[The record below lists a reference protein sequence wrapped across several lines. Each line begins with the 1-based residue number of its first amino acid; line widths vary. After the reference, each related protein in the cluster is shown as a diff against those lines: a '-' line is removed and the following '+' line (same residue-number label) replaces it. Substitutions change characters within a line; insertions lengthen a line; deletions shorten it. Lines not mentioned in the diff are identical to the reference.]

1 MRLRVEETVDG
12 VRVGRAVVLLVDDVA
27 FEGVRRV
34 VFIEL
39 L

>member
-1 MRLRVEETVDG
+1 MRLRVEETVDE
-12 VRVGRAVVLLVDDVA
+12 VRVGTALVLLVEEVA

>member
-1 MRLRVEETVDG
+1 MRLSVEETVDG

-27 FEGVRRV
+27 LDGVRRV
-34 VFIEL
+34 VFMEL